1 MQQLAHHEIV
11 ILLLQISIML
21 IIGRFL
27 GEVAKKLKQPS
38 VVGEIIAGLILGPT
52 IFGYYFPEIFSELFP
67 KQGHSPI
74 ALHGFTSVSV
84 VLLLFIAGLEVE
96 LPIVLNHSKKSFL
109 TSLFGISFA
118 FTLGF
123 FSAPLIADNF
133 VSVPDDKRLIFAL
146 FMGTAMSITALPV
159 IARTLMDLGI
169 FKSPIGMLIISSAM
183 IDDLVGWMIFSMIL
197 GMMNETTQNG
207 LWFTIGATVFYAIFM
222 LTIVRRL
229 FDRFLPWINNHLSF
243 PGGILSFALTMGF
256 LGAAFTEYI
265 GIHAIFGAFI
275 VGIALGDSIH
285 MSSKTKEII
294 HDFVSNIF
302 APLFFVSIGLK
313 VNFVANFDLQLVL
326 FILFLAFLGKTFGCT
341 LGSYIGGF
349 KFNEALAI
357 GFGMNARGAMEII
370 LATLALQAGMIDQ
383 KMFVALVIMAIV
395 TSISSGYLIRLFL
408 PDNLESDNEP
418 NGVIIMGD
426 NPLGHYIAKYLNAQ
440 KISVLITDPSKTR
453 LANGKTDL
461 TSFQGNILDKSV
473 YERLDLSRYS
483 KFLAL
488 SDDDDINLKACKT
501 FSHLFGDNKVFRLI
515 TRKESHSASLSL
527 DENILFRGVH
537 WQYSSLQRIIT
548 KNPVISHISF
558 DNEESLNK
566 FIAFSNNKKRII
578 PLFIQHKG
586 KGLEPVSS
594 YAANIQDG
602 DTLIYIDLHKDA
614 IPKSVKPSVEK
625 ETISK

>member
-11 ILLLQISIML
+11 ILLLQISVML
-21 IIGRFL
+21 IFGRFL

-38 VVGEIIAGLILGPT
+38 VIGEIIAGLILGPT
-52 IFGYYFPEIFSELFP
+52 IFGYYFPELFSELFP
-67 KQGHSPI
+67 KEGHSPI

-96 LPIVLNHSKKSFL
+96 LPIVINHSKKSFL
-109 TSLFGISFA
+109 TSIFGIIFPFSI
-118 FTLGF
+118 GF
-123 FSAPLIADNF
+123 FTAPFIADNL
-133 VSVPDDKRLIFAL
+133 VSVPEDKRIIFAL

-183 IDDLVGWMIFSMIL
+183 IDDLTGWMIFSMIL
-197 GMMNETTQNG
+197 GMMNETSSNG
-207 LWFTIGATVFYAIFM
+207 LWFTIGATIFYAIFM

-229 FDRFLPWINNHLSF
+229 LDRFLPWINNHLSF

-313 VNFVANFDLQLVL
+313 VNFIANFNWQLVL
-326 FILFLAFLGKTFGCT
+326 LILFLAFLGKTIGCS

-349 KFNEALAI
+349 KLRESLAV

-383 KMFVALVIMAIV
+383 KMFVALVVMAIV

-408 PDNLESDNEP
+408 PENHETNNEP

-426 NPLGHYIAKYLNAQ
+426 NPLGHYIAKYLNSQ
-440 KISVLITDPSKTR
+440 KISVLITDPSKNR
-453 LANGKTDL
+453 LANGKSDL

-473 YERLDLSRYS
+473 YERLDLGRYG

-488 SDDDDINLKACKT
+488 SEDDDINLKACKT
-501 FSHLFGDNKVFRLI
+501 FSHLFGDDKVFRLI
-515 TRKESHSASLSL
+515 TKKESHSASLSL

-537 WQYSSLQRIIT
+537 WHYLSLHRIII
-548 KNPVISHISF
+548 KNPLISHISF
-558 DNEESLNK
+558 DTEDSLNK
-566 FIAFSNNKKRII
+566 FIAFSNNRKRII
-578 PLFIQHKG
+578 PLFIQHKA
-586 KGLEPVSS
+586 KDLDPVSS
-594 YAANIQDG
+594 YAVSIKEGA
-602 DTLIYIDLHKDA
+602 TLIYIDLHKDA
-614 IPKSVKPSVEK
+614 VPKSVKPDLEK